1 MAPPTG
7 LCSSPD
13 HLPHTSPGAII
24 LLCRR
29 TDGKPVKQLS
39 PWAIDDTLRPLDTSP
54 LIAELT
60 PDGTA
65 LKIFANDKAHAHALQ
80 TITHIA
86 DTPVSITTTNQSTQG
101 TIWAPELDELST
113 DVLLEGFGPQG
124 VTAVYR
130 PPRGPKALHV
140 LTFAGSTLPPKVH
153 AGYLM
158 YEVRALV
165 PKPRRCAKCQRY
177 GHVEAKCRSHA
188 VCGQCALPHP
198 TADCQSDYH
207 HCAACGGDHP
217 VTSKDCPKWQ
227 LEVRVST
234 LISKDKLPPREARS
248 KAEREFGFQAPTPRR
263 RLTRSPPKPAATA
276 AADLEPLPPT
286 PPTVRRR
293 RDSPRRSPPTSDDE
307 QAPRTPPAQSKAT
320 AKAGAGINTA
330 LSKEAERRPRDGEDG
345 WRSVTRGRGRRHIS
359 PTPSVESN
367 NSHTSHTD
375 HTSDRSPHSSP
386 DRRQRSSRKT
396 RGAKSIN
403 TNT

>member
-101 TIWAPELDELST
+101 TIWAPELDELPT

-198 TADCQSDYH
+198 TADCQSDYQ

-217 VTSKDCPKWQ
+217 VTSKDCP
-227 LEVRVST
+227 VTFVVFR
-234 LISKDKLPPREARS
+234 LP
-248 KAEREFGFQAPTPRR
+248 
-263 RLTRSPPKPAATA
+263 
-276 AADLEPLPPT
+276 
-286 PPTVRRR
+286 
-293 RDSPRRSPPTSDDE
+293 
-307 QAPRTPPAQSKAT
+307 
-320 AKAGAGINTA
+320 
-330 LSKEAERRPRDGEDG
+330 RRPRSGRPEARYG
-345 WRSVTRGRGRRHIS
+345 AGSRGPRR
-359 PTPSVESN
+359 PW
-367 NSHTSHTD
+367 
-375 HTSDRSPHSSP
+375 
-386 DRRQRSSRKT
+386 RRQAELLLRHLLADLWMT
-396 RGAKSIN
+396 DDADLGF
-403 TNT
+403 